1 MRTDN
6 KVGWLTFIKFNFQL
20 IVFRLL
26 RFFHDPFLLLHQED
40 DVENAGEHDAGGYRE
55 HGDVAAVILNVNSER
70 YSYEEANR
78 HEAVQEGE
86 PLGTGLCGGDVHHQG
101 IAGEVEGGGATCEVL
116 QTLQQEI
123 LNLRLRIVRRIL

>member
-1 MRTDN
+1 MRTDS
-6 KVGWLTFIKFNFQL
+6 KPTAGWLTFIKSNFQL
-20 IVFRLL
+20 I
-26 RFFHDPFLLLHQED
+26 FFDLIGFFNNLFLLLHQED

-86 PLGTGLCGGDVHHQG
+86 PPGASLRGGDVHHQG
-101 IAGEVEGGGATCEVL
+101 VAGEVEGGGPTCEVL

-123 LNLRLRIVRRIL
+123 LNL

>member
-1 MRTDN
+1 MRTEN
-6 KVGWLTFIKFNFQL
+6 KVGWHTFIKSNFQL

-40 DVENAGEHDAGGYRE
+40 DVENAGEHDTGRYRE

-86 PLGTGLCGGDVHHQG
+86 PPGAGLWGGDVHHQG
-101 IAGEVEGGGATCEVL
+101 VAGEVEGGGPTREVL
-116 QTLQQEI
+116 ETLQQEI
-123 LNLRLRIVRRIL
+123 LNLWVRIVRQL